1 MPQSFEN
8 VFGDW
13 KSEKCLGIGTDGRV
27 YLITRQNE
35 DGSTEQSI
43 LKTIRVSS
51 GRNESKS
58 YNSISQ
64 IDPENKSAYVDDIID
79 NIISN
84 IKTIQRTDNGKH
96 FVKYEQFEVRQ
107 TSDGKGKVIL
117 IKLEMMKSLTQLL
130 NQFSFTLEETIRL
143 GISVCKSL
151 MRCRDFGYIYP
162 NLKPD
167 NILFDK
173 RGVCKLADFGSFS
186 LLEPSR
192 TSIANKKTQYY
203 MAPELLLTNNINC
216 TCDTY
221 SLGLVLYALT
231 NRGRLPF
238 VEKYPQEVTVNG
250 LDRSKENR
258 IIGEPFPKAENASDA
273 LMQVISKACATK
285 ESDRYLSPKQ
295 MLADLNSVLQNKPLE
310 SAKYEDIYSH
320 TAKTEEPTYA
330 NMYQEKLSSS
340 SEEKAELIYEPME
353 EEYKPPVSLRD
364 EIPVP
369 DVSPFDYVDGEPIRK
384 AKRTPTYT
392 AIPKK
397 ITKKSTLSAD
407 TKKLAALIIAI
418 IAVLILLIVSLSLR
432 SASGD
437 EQAISQTL
445 SQGVIYFGEMILNGI

>member
-1 MPQSFEN
+1 MPQSFDN
-8 VFGDW
+8 VFTDW

-35 DGSTEQSI
+35 DGSKEQSI

-51 GRNESKS
+51 GRNESRN

-64 IDPENKSAYVDDIID
+64 IDDENKSSYVDDVID

-84 IKTIQRTDNGKH
+84 IKTIQRTDGGKR
-96 FVKYEQFEVRQ
+96 FVKYEQFEVRP

-130 NQFSFTLEETIRL
+130 NQFSFTLEETVRL
-143 GISVCKSL
+143 GISICKSL
-151 MRCRDFGYIYP
+151 IRCRDFGYIYP

-186 LLEPSR
+186 LLEPSK
-192 TSIANKKTQYY
+192 TSIAYKKTEYY
-203 MAPELLLTNNINC
+203 MAPELIVTNNINC

-221 SLGLVLYALT
+221 SLGLVLYTLT

-238 VEKYPQEVTVNG
+238 VEKYPQEVTLNG
-250 LDRSKENR
+250 LDRSKYNR
-258 IIGEPFPKAENASDA
+258 INGETFPKADTASDA
-273 LMQVISKACATK
+273 LMQVIRKACARK
-285 ESDRYLSPKQ
+285 ESDRYLSPRQ
-295 MLADLNSVLQNKPLE
+295 MLADLNNVLQNKPLGNT
-310 SAKYEDIYSH
+310 SYEDIYSH
-320 TAKTEEPTYA
+320 TEKKREETYA
-330 NMYQEKLSSS
+330 NMYQEKLSDSLNVD
-340 SEEKAELIYEPME
+340 EEIYEPFE
-353 EEYKPPVSLRD
+353 EEYKKPVSLRD

-384 AKRTPTYT
+384 IQRTPTYR
-392 AIPKK
+392 ALPKK
-397 ITKKSTLSAD
+397 ISKKSTLSAD

-418 IAVLILLIVSLSLR
+418 IAVFILLIISLTLR

-437 EQAISQTL
+437 EQYVSQTL
-445 SQGVIYFGEMILNGI
+445 SQGVIYFGEMVLNGI